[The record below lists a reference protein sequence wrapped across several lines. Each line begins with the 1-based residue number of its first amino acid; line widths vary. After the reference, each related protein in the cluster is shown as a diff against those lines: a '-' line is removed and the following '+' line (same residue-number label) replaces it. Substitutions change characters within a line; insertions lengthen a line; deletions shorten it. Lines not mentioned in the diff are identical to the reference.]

1 MNWKLLF
8 QLSLFGLVM
17 GLGTVFFI
25 PSNIEPFCWL
35 AIFLICA
42 WCIAKQTVARR
53 FLHGLCLG
61 LANSFWITTCHIV
74 LFAQYAVRHMQEVQ
88 MMQSGPLGASP
99 RLMTLFVGIIAGLV
113 SGLIIGLSSL
123 AAAKMVKPGVHA
135 APVAALRQS
144 A

>member
-1 MNWKLLF
+1 MVVLGVNVGEDEEVVRKFVHEYKMTYPVLLTKLDD
-8 QLSLFGLVM
+8 
-17 GLGTVFFI
+17 
-25 PSNIEPFCWL
+25 
-35 AIFLICA
+35 
-42 WCIAKQTVARR
+42 
-53 FLHGLCLG
+53 H
-61 LANSFWITTCHIV
+61 